1 MTSWGD
7 ENFTKPEMKTNNDW
21 SETTNSSHDNE
32 SGNNDHGWGSTSS
45 SNNDHGWGSTP
56 SGNND
61 QGWGST
67 PSGNNDSRG
76 RGGRGRGRGGRGR
89 GGDRGRGRGGD
100 RGSNTRGKGG
110 DFNKEDNNLD
120 DNVEVPENAVEDLFI
135 RGINY
140 EATEDDLKDT
150 FNKYGTISSCKIL
163 KDKET
168 QKSKGCG
175 FVKFADKKSAVRAL
189 NDADNLVCKGRN
201 LLVRFANDKE
211 GEFKGKKK
219 GASGFNNDNDEN
231 KRNDGD
237 GERGRGRGR
246 GRGGDRGR
254 GRGGRGGR
262 GRGRDQDNHGGNSNG
277 ENNSD
282 NGWSSMNNR
291 ERSRSNDKDKDNE
304 W

>member
-32 SGNNDHGWGSTSS
+32 NG
-45 SNNDHGWGSTP
+45 NNDHGWGSTP

-61 QGWGST
+61 QAWGST

-135 RGINY
+135 KGINY

-219 GASGFNNDNDEN
+219 GAPGFNNDNDEN

-246 GRGGDRGR
+246 GRGGDRGRGRGDR

-291 ERSRSNDKDKDNE
+291 ERSRSHEKDNE